1 MSLEFVLVT
10 RLFFSCSRPEQF
22 WKQNTYHGNL
32 QIVNLPLVQ
41 DTKGSPLNPEG
52 QVQTGLSDPD
62 LSLPGW
68 QVAPEPQGL
77 GVHKSFRV
85 NSRQD
90 TNGSP
95 VNPGINEKVS
105 VS

>member
-1 MSLEFVLVT
+1 MVT
-10 RLFFSCSRPEQF
+10 RLFFSYSKP
-22 WKQNTYHGNL
+22 KQNLETKYHGNL

-95 VNPGINEKVS
+95 VNPGINEKNEKVS

>member
-1 MSLEFVLVT
+1 MTSPANQGSLET
-10 RLFFSCSRPEQF
+10 
-22 WKQNTYHGNL
+22 KYHGTL

-95 VNPGINEKVS
+95 VNPGIKKNKMFQFHNS
-105 VS
+105 CHKLDQFSS

>member
-1 MSLEFVLVT
+1 MFSTDFIFRQQENLVDNQKCQAGF
-10 RLFFSCSRPEQF
+10 RQLCN
-22 WKQNTYHGNL
+22 K
-32 QIVNLPLVQ
+32 IVNLPLVQ

-95 VNPGINEKVS
+95 VNPGINEK
-105 VS
+105 

>member
-1 MSLEFVLVT
+1 MTKKFLITKFDCTCHE
-10 RLFFSCSRPEQF
+10 
-22 WKQNTYHGNL
+22 NL

-95 VNPGINEKVS
+95 VNPGIMKK
-105 VS
+105 

>member
-1 MSLEFVLVT
+1 MET
-10 RLFFSCSRPEQF
+10 
-22 WKQNTYHGNL
+22 KYHGNL

-95 VNPGINEKVS
+95 VNPGINKKMKRFQFHNS
-105 VS
+105 CHKLDQFSA